1 MKSLKHLNAVIIK
14 CEKYEV
20 FQLVNKSLEKVIS
33 WEIFKNLLYSLLE
46 DQSVKLTCL
55 SLPRES
61 QLNKE
66 NQLAVGTG
74 RQRIP
79 P

>member
-1 MKSLKHLNAVIIK
+1 MKSLKHLNAVII
-14 CEKYEV
+14 KYEV

-66 NQLAVGTG
+66 NQLIVGTG

>member
-1 MKSLKHLNAVIIK
+1 MKSLKHLNAVII
-14 CEKYEV
+14 KYEV

-46 DQSVKLTCL
+46 DQSVELTCL

-66 NQLAVGTG
+66 NQLTVGTG

-79 P
+79 PYCK

>member
-1 MKSLKHLNAVIIK
+1 MKSLKYLNAVIIK

-46 DQSVKLTCL
+46 DQSVKLICL

-66 NQLAVGTG
+66 NQLIVGTG